1 MHRKALPIALV
12 GLIAAGPTPAMAQY
26 GPQYA
31 APQGGP
37 LSSIFSCGTQGN
49 RQGTGAV
56 AGALIGGLIGNQV
69 ADDHRTTGTV
79 LGALAGAAAG
89 SYIGCKMQTADQAK
103 AQAAAQLALERNQSQ
118 TWYNEQTGAQ
128 GRIDIVNSYNYG
140 QSQPQYG
147 GAPGYG
153 QQPAYGQPA
162 YGQTA
167 YGVGLNINNINFAPS
182 VERPREFQPSEGRY
196 SANGAVNIRSGPS
209 QRANVVGTLRP
220 GETIDGL
227 VRVDGTDWV
236 LAVRNGQ
243 AVGYVS
249 ESVMRFQGGAPAP
262 APQQQVA
269 QGGYDPRGGPPCR
282 VFDQTFQPRNGAR
295 ETQRYTA
302 CLGPQ
307 GQWVV
312 QA

>member
-12 GLIAAGPTPAMAQY
+12 GLIAAGQTPAMAQY

-31 APQGGP
+31 APSGGP
-37 LSSIFSCGTQGN
+37 LSSIFSCATQGN
-49 RQGTGAV
+49 RQGPGAV

-89 SYIGCKMQTADQAK
+89 SYIGCKMQTADQQR

-140 QSQPQYG
+140 Q
-147 GAPGYG
+147 
-153 QQPAYGQPA
+153 QPAYGQPG
-162 YGQTA
+162 YGQGGYA
-167 YGVGLNINNINFAPS
+167 QPINVNTINFAPN
-182 VERPREFQPSEGRY
+182 VERPREYQPSEGRY
-196 SANGAVNIRSGPS
+196 SANGSVNIRSGPS

-227 VRVDGTDWV
+227 VRVEGTDWV
-236 LAVRNGQ
+236 LAVRNGA

-262 APQQQVA
+262 QQMAQAPA
-269 QGGYDPRGGPPCR
+269 YDPRGGPPCR
-282 VFDQTFQPRNGAR
+282 VFDQTFQPRGGAP